1 MTNAPSSSG
10 EHLLEL
16 TDLACNGLLSSEGY
30 IQLDEL
36 LSGNRAHQK
45 VYLEYVY
52 LHSNLAEI
60 ANADRPTK
68 VLTLDTKPGLYSRY
82 LTVAIVT
89 MPLLALL
96 AFAAL
101 FALQSEVW
109 NKTTVFANSQRI
121 AAVRRVSNGATW
133 TIDETDQRMAVDEQQ
148 EINLTDGK
156 LELILRN
163 GTRVV
168 ADSPARFRMNNDL
181 SLQLTSGLI
190 RATVPKGISGFTV
203 TTDSLVVE
211 DLGTEFYVEAKSAE
225 SLTYVSSGSCRVM
238 NSGADGKDLSERT
251 VNEGYCVLS
260 DALLNLVALDAEQSL
275 AVCETMIAR
284 ILEFDS
290 TIQSRSAS
298 VCLTN
303 ADGKTVD
310 ANFCST
316 NRLIY
321 VIPERK
327 RISLSEDL
335 VLSDGTQAHSM
346 KVIPAGTLVDSYLVH
361 YAFGSPLPSDR
372 SPGISPEVQCA
383 GTVTFSGSVAAV
395 LSAEDDLR
403 RTDVLFATCRFS
415 SPQRRVLEANDR
427 VEINATDERTVE
439 MSFHCREGD
448 YDQARIIVMSPP
460 GE

>member
-36 LSGNRAHQK
+36 LSSNRAHQK

-60 ANADRPTK
+60 ANADRPAK
-68 VLTLDTKPGLYSRY
+68 VLALDTKPGLLSRY
-82 LTVAIVT
+82 FTVAMVT
-89 MPLLALL
+89 MPVLALF

-101 FALQSEVW
+101 FALRSDVW
-109 NKTTVFANSQRI
+109 NKTTVLVARQRI
-121 AAVRRVSNGATW
+121 ASVGRVSSGATW
-133 TIDETDQRMAVDEQQ
+133 TIDETDQKMAVDEQQ
-148 EINLTDGK
+148 EVNLTSGK

-168 ADSPARFRMNNDL
+168 ADSPAIFRINNDM
-181 SLQLTSGLI
+181 SLQLMRGLI
-190 RATVPKGISGFTV
+190 RATVPEGISGFTV
-203 TTDSLVVE
+203 ATDSLVVE
-211 DLGTEFYVEAKSAE
+211 DLGTEFYVEEKSAE
-225 SLTYVSSGSCRVM
+225 CLAYVSNGSCRVM
-238 NSGADGKDLSERT
+238 NAVADGKESAEHT
-251 VNEGYCVLS
+251 VLEGHCVLS
-260 DALLNLVALDAEQSL
+260 DALQNLVALDAEQSR

-284 ILEFDS
+284 ILEFES
-290 TIQSRSAS
+290 TVQSRSAS

-303 ADGKTVD
+303 AEGKTVD

-327 RISLSEDL
+327 RISFSEDF
-335 VLSDGTQAHSM
+335 VLSDGSQADST

-361 YAFGSPLPSDR
+361 YAFGTPLPSDR

-383 GTVTFSGSVAAV
+383 GAVTFSDSVVAV
-395 LSAEDDLR
+395 LSAEDDLQ
-403 RTDVLFATCRFS
+403 RTDDLFATCRFS

-439 MSFHCREGD
+439 MCFHCHEGD
-448 YDQARIIVMSPP
+448 YDQARIIVMSQPA
-460 GE
+460 E